1 LKKLKIIYEEGCF
14 DDLAEEMTQEELDAL
29 TEELEEMIESGELFK
44 NATPLSEEE
53 SEMILNRLD
62 GIEKN
67 TRQ

>member
-1 LKKLKIIYEEGCF
+1 MKKLKIVYAEGCF

-29 TEELEEMIESGELFK
+29 TAELKEMVESGELFE
-44 NATPLSEEE
+44 NSEPLSEEE

>member
-1 LKKLKIIYEEGCF
+1 MKKLKIVYTEGCF

-29 TEELEEMIESGELFK
+29 TEELQEMVESGELFK
-44 NATPLSEEE
+44 NAEPLSEEE
-53 SEMILNRLD
+53 SDMILNRLD

>member
-1 LKKLKIIYEEGCF
+1 MKKLKIIYEEGCF

-29 TEELEEMIESGELFK
+29 TKELEKMLENGEFFK
-44 NATPLSEEE
+44 NAEPLSEEE
-53 SEMILNRLD
+53 SQMILSRLD